1 MHVPAPVATGM
12 IFNTVL
18 IPYHSKDSKA
28 MQCNAQSSELGV
40 YAENRKNDTTCQGSL
55 TAAVAD
61 YLSPTARP

>member
-1 MHVPAPVATGM
+1 
-12 IFNTVL
+12 
-18 IPYHSKDSKA
+18 